1 MANRLLEKYSKK
13 IKLAESVYSATHN
26 GERMDQIRKITVAKC
41 LDNTNKFLNEAFE
54 SSMGTQRAAM
64 GDYKKFCLALTNVG
78 VPQLIAFD
86 LVAVSPMSSMY
97 GNVAYVEYVKG
108 TTKGE
113 SNQGDFTNGIWEL
126 GDVDKNYT
134 GNAVVQPVE
143 SFTSGTTTVAFGKD
157 RIQAGS
163 IRLLDANGA
172 DVYTF
177 VDAKDGRTDVMER
190 TTDITVAPTTGIVT
204 VGSAGY
210 ISGKSATDVKSI
222 AYIYD
227 NIVIP
232 QDELPTLKAQLQN
245 IGLEA
250 KARRIA
256 VFYSQMAAFQAKTDY
271 GFDLA
276 DGLAEQAVGQLAYEI
291 DTEIVDMLHDA
302 APAVDETEVAPFSK
316 TQPVGVSLADHY
328 AAFAAKLEEYKM
340 KIYDV
345 TKKFT
350 PNFMVVASDVMPI
363 IQFVPGFQAAS
374 IGEVNGP
381 YMAGTLNGLKVFVTP
396 NIKPGEF
403 FLGVNQGAMQASAG
417 VYAPY
422 MPVVPTQLLGFADG
436 GMSQGWS
443 TMYDAK
449 ILNANL
455 LLRARIAA

>member
-113 SNQGDFTNGIWEL
+113 SKQGDFTNGVWEL

-134 GNAVVQPVE
+134 GNAVVQPID
-143 SFTSGTTTVAFGKD
+143 SFTSGTSAVAFKQGA
-157 RIQAGS
+157 AGVK
-163 IRLLDANGA
+163 LLDANGVQVDDA
-172 DVYTF
+172 DGEHPATI
-177 VDAKDGRTDVMER
+177 A
-190 TTDITVAPTTGIVT
+190 AATGVVT
-204 VGSAGY
+204 QTSFK
-210 ISGKSATDVKSI
+210 SGKSASDVKAM
-222 AYIYD
+222 AYTYD

-232 QDELPTLKAQLQN
+232 QETLPTLKAQLQN

-302 APAVDETEVAPFSK
+302 APAVDETKIAPFSK

>member
-1 MANRLLEKYSKK
+1 MANKLLEKYSKK
-13 IKLAESVYSATHN
+13 IQLAESVYSATHN
-26 GERMDQIRKITVAKC
+26 GEKMDQIRKITVAKC
-41 LDNTNKFLNEAFE
+41 LDNVSTFLNEAFD

-97 GNVAYVEYVKG
+97 GNVAYIKYVKG

-113 SNQGDFTNGIWEL
+113 SAQGDMTNSVYKL
-126 GDVDKNYT
+126 GDVDVNYT
-134 GNAVVQPVE
+134 GNAVVESVD
-143 SFTSGTTTVAFGKD
+143 SFTSGTTKIAFPQGADNVRFLDADGNELTVTGDVTVA
-157 RIQAGS
+157 
-163 IRLLDANGA
+163 A
-172 DVYTF
+172 D
-177 VDAKDGRTDVMER
+177 G
-190 TTDITVAPTTGIVT
+190 TVTATVTGT
-204 VGSAGY
+204 V
-210 ISGKSATDVKSI
+210 KKI
-222 AYIYD
+222 AYTYD

-232 QDELPTLKAQLQN
+232 QETLPTLKAELQN

-250 KARRIA
+250 HARRIA

-291 DTEIVDMLHDA
+291 DTEIVDMLNAA
-302 APAVDETEVAPFSK
+302 APVSAVAQFSK

-340 KIYDV
+340 EVYQK

-350 PNFMVVASDVMPI
+350 PNFMVCAPDVMPV

-381 YMAGTLNGLKVFVTP
+381 YFAGTLNGIKVFVTP
-396 NIKPGEF
+396 NIGAGEF
-403 FLGVNQGAMQASAG
+403 FLGVNQGAMQAAAG

-443 TMYDAK
+443 TLYDAK
-449 ILNANL
+449 ILNADL
-455 LLRARIAA
+455 LIKGAIAA

>member
-41 LDNTNKFLNEAFE
+41 LDNVNTFLNEAFD

-97 GNVAYVEYVKG
+97 GNVAYIKYVKG

-113 SNQGDFTNGIWEL
+113 STQGQMTNSVWAL
-126 GDVDKNYT
+126 GDVDANYT
-134 GNAVVQPVE
+134 GNAVVESVD
-143 SFTSGTTTVAFGKD
+143 SFTSGTTKIAFPQGAD
-157 RIQAGS
+157 NVRFF
-163 IRLLDANGA
+163 DANGNA
-172 DVYTF
+172 LTVTGDV
-177 VDAKDGRTDVMER
+177 
-190 TTDITVAPTTGIVT
+190 TVAADGTVTATVTGT
-204 VGSAGY
+204 V
-210 ISGKSATDVKSI
+210 KKI
-222 AYIYD
+222 AYTYD

-232 QDELPTLKAQLQN
+232 QETLPTLKAELQN

-250 KARRIA
+250 HARRIA

-291 DTEIVDMLHDA
+291 DTEIVNMLHEA
-302 APAVDETEVAPFSK
+302 APATTVVPFSK

-340 KIYDV
+340 EVYQK

-350 PNFMVVASDVMPI
+350 PNFMVCAPDVMPV

-374 IGEVNGP
+374 VGEVNGP
-381 YMAGTLNGLKVFVTP
+381 YLAGTLNGIKVFVTP
-396 NIKPGEF
+396 NIDPGEF
-403 FLGVNQGAMQASAG
+403 FLGVNQGAMQAAAG

-443 TMYDAK
+443 TLYDAK
-449 ILNANL
+449 ILNDEL
-455 LLRARIAA
+455 LIKGAIAA

>member
-1 MANRLLEKYSKK
+1 
-13 IKLAESVYSATHN
+13 
-26 GERMDQIRKITVAKC
+26 MDSIRKITVAKC
-41 LDNTNKFLNEAFE
+41 LDNVSTFLNEAFE

-97 GNVAYVEYVKG
+97 GNVAYIEYVKG
-108 TTKGE
+108 TTKGVSE
-113 SNQGDFTNGIWEL
+113 AGELTNGVYKLGEVDQTYTGDNVVETFVANQTKLGFAPVVEGAFKAADGKTAL
-126 GDVDKNYT
+126 GDVAVTT
-134 GNAVVQPVE
+134 G
-143 SFTSGTTTVAFGKD
+143 STTVYGTFA
-157 RIQAGS
+157 S
-163 IRLLDANGA
+163 EDARKTGTLASMTFKAA
-172 DVYTF
+172 DGTSTTHTF
-177 VDAKDGRTDVMER
+177 AADDK
-190 TTDITVAPTTGIVT
+190 
-204 VGSAGY
+204 
-210 ISGKSATDVKSI
+210 I
-222 AYIYD
+222 AYKYD

-232 QDELPTLKAQLQN
+232 QETLPTLKAELKN

-250 KARRIA
+250 HARRIA

-291 DTEIVDMLHDA
+291 DTEIVEMLLNA
-302 APAVDETEVAPFSK
+302 APGSTIADFSK

-340 KIYDV
+340 ALYQK

-350 PNFMVVASDVMPI
+350 PNFMVVASDVMPVLN
-363 IQFVPGFQAAS
+363 FVPGFQPANVS
-374 IGEVNGP
+374 DVNGP
-381 YMAGTLNGLKVFVTP
+381 YFAGTLAGLKIFVTP
-396 NIKPGEF
+396 NIGAGQF
-403 FLGVNQGAMQASAG
+403 FLGVNQGAMQAAAG

-443 TMYDAK
+443 TLYDAK
-449 ILNANL
+449 ILNADL
-455 LLRARIAA
+455 LIKGAIVA